1 MLRNKVCHPIVFL
14 LSFILFII
22 ANTISS
28 SINFTIIL
36 SIVVLLLLLKTDIS
50 FYVYLYFGLPFLC
63 LLILFNPN
71 IIIKIINIC
80 FYFLFFVY
88 HQNDLSLFYICSK
101 IPFLNEKI
109 TNKLYT
115 ISKIPNYTETIVNTY
130 KLRVQKKF
138 LNPISFYKFLRNK
151 IQNEQNNMIITNY
164 EKAIYMKKIKQG
176 NLYEL
181 RLFDIIFL
189 IFHGIIVLI
198 VMGGVLWDI

>member
-1 MLRNKVCHPIVFL
+1 MPL
-14 LSFILFII
+14 
-22 ANTISS
+22 T
-28 SINFTIIL
+28 
-36 SIVVLLLLLKTDIS
+36 
-50 FYVYLYFGLPFLC
+50 
-63 LLILFNPN
+63 
-71 IIIKIINIC
+71 
-80 FYFLFFVY
+80 
-88 HQNDLSLFYICSK
+88 
-101 IPFLNEKI
+101 
-109 TNKLYT
+109 
-115 ISKIPNYTETIVNTY
+115 
-130 KLRVQKKF
+130 QKKF